1 MINNHENIKNNSN
14 KSAVYNTVISKHCCG
29 VNDEKEGEGGDAAK
43 REKVIWTFTSMWVVP
58 RKSATGQYL
67 QKVTPVQISH
77 TIGRNAIQS
86 YYIIY
91 SAYVYIVNVPE
102 KCV

>member
-1 MINNHENIKNNSN
+1 MRRR
-14 KSAVYNTVISKHCCG
+14 G
-29 VNDEKEGEGGDAAK
+29 RGGDAAK

-58 RKSATGQYL
+58 RKSPTGQYL